1 MYERFYL
8 LKRKVKSLCTHY
20 KCLKHA
26 SDGSLLSF
34 ANVCSIKEGVKLVS
48 V

>member
-1 MYERFYL
+1 MYEIFYF
-8 LKRKVKSLCTHY
+8 LKRKVKSLCAHY

-26 SDGSLLSF
+26 SYGSLLSF
-34 ANVCSIKEGVKLVS
+34 TNVCSIKEDVKLVS